1 MLELERSL
9 DRRAAEPPDA
19 PAELADAVTA
29 LRLATAAPVA
39 AGPVIF
45 ERLDWRPYGIRPA
58 LPIAATPP
66 AGEPTRLD
74 RFRGAVAAALLPK
87 LGTVEDDHELA
98 EALDRW
104 ELSLFQGEPFRS
116 EQLRAALTAALGGG
130 DGLWAASVRA
140 AALLGEDARDRAE
153 LFSRL
158 RDLAGDVIRRAL
170 VELLLQGDRRALIA
184 GLDETLLGLRQRP
197 RRPTGLRA
205 KAS

>member
-1 MLELERSL
+1 
-9 DRRAAEPPDA
+9 
-19 PAELADAVTA
+19 
-29 LRLATAAPVA
+29 
-39 AGPVIF
+39 VIF

-74 RFRGAVAAALLPK
+74 RFRAVVAAELLPK

-116 EQLRAALTAALGGG
+116 EQLRASLTAALGGE

-140 AALLGEDARDRAE
+140 AALLGEDARDRAD

-158 RDLAGDVIRRAL
+158 RKLAFATAGDVIRRAL
-170 VELLLQGDRRALIA
+170 VELLLQGERRTVIA
-184 GLDETLLGLRQRP
+184 NLDETLLGLREPP
-197 RRPTGLRA
+197 RRATALRA